1 MSTELEYKSVNKLFE
16 KSFKEH
22 WDRPAL
28 SNYQGRTLTY
38 RAVAERIA
46 MLHICFEQCGLQ
58 KGDKVALCSRNQAN
72 WGVCFLA
79 ALTYGAVP
87 VPILHEFKSGNVHYL
102 VNHSESKVLFVGETE
117 WEGLTESEMPGLEV
131 VVLMNNF
138 TYLYSR
144 SESLTAVREN
154 ITKTFNEKYPGG
166 FKPEDLDFYED
177 SPEELALINYTSG
190 TSGFSKGVMLPYR
203 SLYTNI
209 NLAYLA
215 EPQMT
220 CASEVVAM
228 LPSAHMYGL
237 MFELIYEMVIGA
249 HVHFLTRVPSP
260 KIIMK
265 AFQGYIRT
273 SSSQCPSSWRRSTRP
288 SSSRLRTAPNR

>member
-38 RAVAERIA
+38 REVCERIA

-117 WEGLTESEMPGLEV
+117 WEGLSESEMPGLEV

-154 ITKTFNEKYPGG
+154 ITKTFNEKYPEG
-166 FKPEDLDFYED
+166 FKPEDINYYED

-190 TSGFSKGVMLPYR
+190 TSGFSKGVLLPYR
-203 SLYTNI
+203 SL
-209 NLAYLA
+209 
-215 EPQMT
+215 
-220 CASEVVAM
+220 
-228 LPSAHMYGL
+228 
-237 MFELIYEMVIGA
+237 
-249 HVHFLTRVPSP
+249 
-260 KIIMK
+260 
-265 AFQGYIRT
+265 
-273 SSSQCPSSWRRSTRP
+273 
-288 SSSRLRTAPNR
+288 